1 MNLAATAPVVTQ
13 SDLQSLTAKID
24 SEYYEVIE
32 QLNARIGKALTA
44 AGSAV
49 GTYFDLCNELS
60 LAIGSVVD
68 ERRSVLV
75 PYLVQLQEKK
85 ADGHNCSTCSG
96 VCKVQHSVY
105 IATLINSHA
114 QIRNIIDGIS
124 SQRDIHDVPGQSDT
138 VTLFEFVITNMILD
152 LFDVEEKELIPEI
165 IKAQKAINAH

>member
-1 MNLAATAPVVTQ
+1 L
-13 SDLQSLTAKID
+13 SDLQSLTVKID

-32 QLNARIGKALTA
+32 QLNARIVKALTGA
-44 AGSAV
+44 DIVA

-75 PYLVQLQEKK
+75 PYLIQLQEKK

-96 VCKVQHSVY
+96 GCKVQHGVY
-105 IATLINSHA
+105 IATLINSHT
-114 QIRNIIDGIS
+114 QIRNMMDRIS
-124 SQRDIHDVPGQSDT
+124 RLRDLHSAPGQSDT
-138 VTLFEFVITNMILD
+138 VILYESVLMNMILD
-152 LFDVEEKELIPEI
+152 LFDMEEKELIPEI